1 MPLLWPQECKLKI
14 YLKEIGCFFSGNKW
28 PNFYNTTAM
37 KTLFYLAIPLC
48 LFSMVNAQ
56 NNTAYWQQHVDYT
69 MVIDVD
75 EKNNQ
80 YSGKQTLVY
89 TNNSPDVLDK
99 VFYHLYFN
107 AFQPGSEMDVRSLTI
122 EDPDRRVGDRISK
135 LSPREIGYI
144 KPRKLTQDGK
154 KLDYQIVGT
163 VLEVTLREPIQPG
176 AKSTFK
182 MSWDAQIPLQVRR
195 SGRDNAEGVRF
206 SMTQWYPKMAEYDF
220 QGWHAD
226 PYIAREFHSPWG
238 NFNVTINIDKK
249 YTVAGTGYNK
259 TNIMGENPYKPV
271 MFARKGKKSWNFIAP
286 NVHDFTWAAD
296 TDYLHQQLLTDDG
309 TTLNFYFKNNPD
321 ILENWTNLQ
330 PKTEE
335 ILRYFNQNIGAYPY
349 KQYSVIQGGDGGM
362 EYAMCTL
369 ITGNRKFESL
379 VGVTAHELAHT
390 WFQFLMATNEGK
402 HEWMDEGFTSYISDE
417 ATNQVNQ
424 TFAKNPHLGSY
435 RGYVFLANSGKEEPQ
450 TTHADR
456 YASNRAYGITAYSKG
471 AVFLAQ
477 LGYVI
482 GKDNLN
488 KTLKNYFTKWSFKH
502 PTPNDFIRVAEK
514 VSGIELDWYLMDWT
528 QTTKKIDYAIKSAV
542 VGEKRTT
549 ITLERIGEMG
559 MPIDL
564 DVTYKDGSKEQF
576 YIPLQMMRGEKPTNF
591 RGLKRTLLKD
601 WAWAYPTYALEI
613 ANDKQI
619 VSIEIDA
626 SQTLADVNRENNVFK
641 VE

>member
-1 MPLLWPQECKLKI
+1 MKKILSLLLLSVIIISCAQI
-14 YLKEIGCFFSGNKW
+14 KEVHTLSEKNKKTDM
-28 PNFYNTTAM
+28 NFGS
-37 KTLFYLAIPLC
+37 P
-48 LFSMVNAQ
+48 
-56 NNTAYWQQHVDYT
+56 YWQQHVDYT
-69 MVIDVD
+69 MDIDVD
-75 EKNNQ
+75 ANNYQ
-80 YSGKQTLVY
+80 YKGKQKLVY
-89 TNNSPDVLDK
+89 TNNSPDELNK

-135 LSPREIGYI
+135 LTPSEIGYI
-144 KPRKLTQDGK
+144 VPRKLTQDGK
-154 KLDYQIVGT
+154 KIEYEVVGT
-163 VLEVTLREPIQPG
+163 VLEVTLKEPIQPG

-182 MSWDAQIPLQVRR
+182 MSWDAQIPLQIRR

-206 SMTQWYPKMAEYDF
+206 SMTQWYPKIAEYDF

-226 PYIAREFHSPWG
+226 PYIGREFHSPWG

-259 TNIMGENPYKPV
+259 TNIMGDNPYRPV
-271 MFARKGKKSWNFIAP
+271 MFARRGKKSWNFIAP

-296 TDYLHQQLLTDDG
+296 TDYAHQQLLADDG

-330 PKTEE
+330 PKTAE
-335 ILRYFNQNIGAYPY
+335 ILTYFNENIGAYPY

-369 ITGNRKFESL
+369 ITGNRKFGSL

-402 HEWMDEGFTSYISDE
+402 HEWMDEGFTSYISSE
-417 ATNQVNQ
+417 AINQVNQ
-424 TFAKNPHLGSY
+424 EYAPNPHAGSY

-482 GKDNLN
+482 GKENLN
-488 KTLKNYFTKWSFKH
+488 KTLKQYFTDWSFKH

-514 VSGIELDWYLMDWT
+514 TSGIELDWYLMDWT
-528 QTTKKIDYAIKSAV
+528 QTTKTIDYGIKSTL
-542 VGEKRTT
+542 VGEKSTT
-549 ITLERIGEMG
+549 VTLERIGAMG

-564 DVTYKDGSKEQF
+564 DVTYKDGTKEQF
-576 YIPLQMMRGEKPTNF
+576 YIPLQMMRGEKPMNF
-591 RGLKRTLLKD
+591 KGLKRTLVKD
-601 WAWAYPTYALEI
+601 WAWAYPTYSLEI
-613 ANDKQI
+613 DNGKEILA
-619 VSIEIDA
+619 IEIDG
-626 SQTLADVNRENNVFK
+626 SQTMADVNRENNVFK
-641 VE
+641 AQ